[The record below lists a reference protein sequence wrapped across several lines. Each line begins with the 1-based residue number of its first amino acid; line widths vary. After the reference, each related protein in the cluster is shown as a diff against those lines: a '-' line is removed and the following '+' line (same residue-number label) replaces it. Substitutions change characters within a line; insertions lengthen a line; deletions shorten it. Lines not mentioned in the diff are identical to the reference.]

1 MKNGIIF
8 LFVLFLGHF
17 VHAQNKV
24 NISLVGSINNFT
36 TAEKLFGST
45 LYMIQNGKTVAKAIS
60 DETGNYSITGL
71 ILIEDPIDLLVS
83 KPGYA
88 SKRVL
93 FDLKTL
99 KVTKGRFTTLQL
111 VEELIIELYENIP
124 GSDLSFT
131 KTSYAE
137 KFTWDQAAFIARP
150 DAKYKSEIDDR
161 VKAEYAKVENKGYS
175 KNFESRADLAIKSR
189 DFEKAVAYY
198 DSALTVF
205 PKDSLI
211 KIKKENVL
219 ATMQRIKEEEKS
231 KLAYDAKK
239 DLADKAF
246 ESSNFAEAEKLYNE
260 LLKAY
265 PNDTYATAQ
274 LLKATAS
281 KAQEEQNKK
290 NLAEATKLIDQAT
303 TLKSSK
309 KFDESIAKLQQ
320 AIPLVPNQK
329 QKLEADIASIKS
341 VQSDIIVEDQVKKEL
356 KTADD
361 LSTKKKFDESI
372 KTYQTA
378 GSTSQKFVD
387 KNLLT
392 QYSQQADKG
401 VKKANASKISEDSL
415 FQSQLKKA
423 KENFDKGPASY
434 SLAENILKA
443 DPMKGRVNDP
453 EVVALINSIEKM
465 KQFYTQKSTSYNLLK
480 QNKPENALTQL
491 KSTLDAANKNG
502 KIVPTEQINQLKK
515 SIDSLETILNPKSVV
530 KQPTIDT
537 TKLGVNLP
545 IPGELVEGNA
555 SDVFKEL
562 AEEIEYQKSIPL
574 ENVENIKNEID
585 KEAYFNKK
593 LIASRQEDDA
603 KNIQERKNE
612 MDVNALE
619 KSKEA
624 PIRQE
629 LLEEKKRELEAN
641 VYKKQQEV
649 KVQDEKR
656 AVAVQDWKNNTDSI
670 AQSKSIESIERAEG
684 EVERVQQIKNAMDV
698 SSIDKKK
705 ENDLATENYQIKKI
719 DQQYQQ
725 FKKDSSELVAQELR
739 GIQLQTMKDSKVEIV
754 NPANH
759 LKDEKGIEFPWNK
772 MTERIYKI
780 KNKEGI
786 VTTIITRRVVV
797 DSNGYGVVY
806 EQTTND
812 RGVNSYTKNQQP
824 ITEFIW
830 ANESSGLNVFKK

>member
-1 MKNGIIF
+1 M
-8 LFVLFLGHF
+8 LFDIKSL
-17 VHAQNKV
+17 KV
-24 NISLVGSINNFT
+24 S
-36 TAEKLFGST
+36 
-45 LYMIQNGKTVAKAIS
+45 NGKA
-60 DETGNYSITGL
+60 
-71 ILIEDPIDLLVS
+71 
-83 KPGYA
+83 
-88 SKRVL
+88 
-93 FDLKTL
+93 
-99 KVTKGRFTTLQL
+99 TTLQL
-111 VEELIIELYENIP
+111 LEDLIVELYENRP
-124 GSDLSFT
+124 GADLSFT
-131 KTSYAE
+131 KTTYAE
-137 KFTWDQAAFIARP
+137 KFTWDQPAFIARP
-150 DAKYKSEIDDR
+150 DAKYKNEIDEK
-161 VKAEYAKVENKGYS
+161 VKAEYAKVKSDAES
-175 KNFESRADLAIKSR
+175 KNYTSRGDIANQKR
-189 DFEKAVAYY
+189 EFEKAVSYY
-198 DSALTVF
+198 DSALVTKPTDTIV
-205 PKDSLI
+205 KL
-211 KIKKENVL
+211 KKENTL
-219 ATMQRIKEEEKS
+219 ATIEKVKQEEIKKKE
-231 KLAYDAKK
+231 YDTKK
-239 DLADKAF
+239 DVADKAF
-246 ESSNFAEAEKLYNE
+246 QASNFVEAEKLYND
-260 LLKAY
+260 LLKAF
-265 PNDTYATAQ
+265 PGDAFATAQ

-290 NLAEATKLIDQAT
+290 NQAEATKLIDQANA
-303 TLKSSK
+303 LKSSK
-309 KFDESIAKLQQ
+309 KYDEAVSKLQQ

-341 VQSDIIVEDQVKKEL
+341 IQSDLVIEDQIKKEI

-361 LSTKKKFDESI
+361 LTTNKKFDESI
-372 KTYQTA
+372 KAYQSA
-378 GSTSQKFVD
+378 NVTSQKFVD

-392 QYSQQADKG
+392 QYTQQVDKG
-401 VKKANASKISEDSL
+401 VKKANASKVSEDSL

-423 KENFDKGPASY
+423 KENFDKGPSSY
-434 SLAENILKA
+434 ALAENILKA

-453 EVVALINSIEKM
+453 EVVALINNIDKM

-502 KIVPTEQINQLKK
+502 KIVPTEEINQLKK
-515 SIDSLETILNPKSVV
+515 SIDSLETKLNPKSVV

-649 KVQDEKR
+649 KAQDEKR

-812 RGVNSYTKNQQP
+812 RGINSYTKNQLP

>member
-8 LFVLFLGHF
+8 LFVFFLGHF
-17 VHAQNKV
+17 VQAQNKV

-36 TAEKLFGST
+36 TSEKLFGST
-45 LYMIQNGKTVAKAIS
+45 LYMIQNGKTIAKAIS

-71 ILIEDPIDLLVS
+71 VLIEDPIDLLVS

-93 FDLKTL
+93 FDIKSL
-99 KVTKGRFTTLQL
+99 KVSNGKATTLQL
-111 VEELIIELYENIP
+111 LEELIVELYENRP
-124 GSDLSFT
+124 GADLSFT
-131 KTSYAE
+131 KKMYAE
-137 KFTWDQAAFIARP
+137 KFTWDQPAFIALP
-150 DAKYKSEIDDR
+150 DTKYKNEIDKKVLD
-161 VKAEYAKVENKGYS
+161 EYAKLKTDTEL
-175 KNFESRADLAIKSR
+175 KNYTSRGDVANQKR
-189 DFEKAVAYY
+189 EFEKAVAYY
-198 DSALTVF
+198 DSALVTK
-205 PKDSLI
+205 PMDSI
-211 KIKKENVL
+211 VKVKKENTL
-219 ATMQRIKEEEKS
+219 ATIEKIKQEEARKKE
-231 KLAYDAKK
+231 YDTKK
-239 DLADKAF
+239 ELADKAYQ
-246 ESSNFAEAEKLYNE
+246 SSNFVEAEKLYNE

-265 PNDTYATAQ
+265 PGDAYATAQ

-290 NLAEATKLIDQAT
+290 NQADAAKLIEQAN

-309 KFDESIAKLQQ
+309 KFDEAIAKLQQ

-329 QKLEADIASIKS
+329 QKLESDIASIKS
-341 VQSDIIVEDQVKKEL
+341 IQSDIIVEDQVKKEL
-356 KTADD
+356 KSADD
-361 LSTKKKFDESI
+361 LTTNKKFDESI
-372 KTYQTA
+372 KAYQTA
-378 GSTSQKFVD
+378 NATSQKFVD

-401 VKKANASKISEDSL
+401 VKKANASKVSEDSL

-434 SLAENILKA
+434 SVAENILKA

-453 EVVALINSIEKM
+453 EVVALINNIDKM
-465 KQFYTQKSTSYNLLK
+465 KQYYTQKSTSYNLLK

-491 KSTLDAANKNG
+491 KSTLDVANKNG
-502 KIVPTEQINQLKK
+502 KIVPASEVNQLKK
-515 SIDSLETILNPKSVV
+515 SIDSLETKLKPNNVV
-530 KQPTIDT
+530 KQPVMDS
-537 TKLGVNLP
+537 TKLGTTLSA
-545 IPGELVEGNA
+545 PGELVEGNA

-562 AEEIEYQKSIPL
+562 SEEIEYQKSIPL

-603 KNIQERKNE
+603 KNIQEQKNQ
-612 MDVNALE
+612 MDLNSIE

-629 LLEEKKRELEAN
+629 ILEEKKRDLDAN
-641 VYKKQQEV
+641 IYKKQMEV
-649 KVQDEKR
+649 KAQDEKR
-656 AVAVQDWKNNTDSI
+656 AVAVQDWKNSSDSI
-670 AQSKSIESIERAEG
+670 SSAKSEESIQRSEI
-684 EVERVQQIKNAMDV
+684 EVERVQKIKNSMDLA
-698 SSIDKKK
+698 SIDKKK
-705 ENDLATENYQIKKI
+705 ENDLASESYQNKKI
-719 DQQYQQ
+719 NQQYQQ

-739 GIQLQTMKDSKVEIV
+739 GNQLQAMKDLKVEIV

-780 KNKEGI
+780 KNKEGVVI
-786 VTTIITRRVVV
+786 TIITRRVVV
-797 DSNGYGVVY
+797 DKNGYGVVY
-806 EQTTND
+806 EQTTNE
-812 RGVNSYTKNQQP
+812 RGTNSYTKNGQP

-830 ANESSGLNVFKK
+830 ASESSGLNVINK